1 MIEALLHSIHY
12 EAPDIVS
19 LEFAAP
25 GLPRYTPGS
34 HIDLHLPNGMVRS
47 YSLVPPRAEAPG
59 HYRVAVLREPSG
71 RGGSACVHRGLHVG
85 QTVTISAP
93 RNNFHC
99 DLAAGQSVLLAGGIG
114 ITPLY
119 AMARALTA
127 AGRPVE
133 LIYCGRSRSAAAFMK
148 ELSALHGL
156 TITTWFSDEHGGR
169 SDLTTLLA
177 GRDKATRFYACGPAS
192 MLAAYESA
200 CAALGYQHAALE
212 RFAAAPVD
220 ERLVAG
226 SFSVV
231 LRQTGR
237 TITIPP
243 ERSIL
248 EVLLAEGID
257 CDYSCT
263 EGLCGACETRVLGGT
278 PEHRDSVLTQKERDG
293 NTKMMICVSRC
304 AEGQIV
310 LDR

>member
-1 MIEALLHSIHY
+1 MIDVLLHSVHY

-25 GLPRYTPGS
+25 DLPRYTPGS

-47 YSLVPPRAEAPG
+47 YSLVPPRGEAPG
-59 HYRVAVLREPSG
+59 HYRVAVLDAPGG
-71 RGGSACVHRGLHVG
+71 RGGSACVHQGLRVG
-85 QTVTISAP
+85 QMVRISAP

-99 DLAAGQSVLLAGGIG
+99 DLAAEHSVLLAGGIG

-119 AMARALTA
+119 SMARALTA

-133 LIYCGRSRSAAAFMK
+133 LIYCGRSRSLAAFMK
-148 ELSALHGL
+148 ELSAMHGL
-156 TITTWFSDEHGGR
+156 KITTWFSDEHGGR
-169 SDLTTLLA
+169 SDLSALLA
-177 GRDKATRFYACGPAS
+177 GRDKETRFYACGPAS
-192 MLAAYESA
+192 MLAAYEAA
-200 CAALGYQHAALE
+200 CAGLGYQHAALE

-220 ERLVAG
+220 ETLVAG
-226 SFSVV
+226 AFSVV

-248 EVLLAEGID
+248 EVLLAEGIT

-263 EGLCGACETRVLGGT
+263 EGVCGACETTVLGGT
-278 PEHRDSVLTQKERDG
+278 PEHRDSVLTQRERDG

-304 AEGQIV
+304 AEGHIV

>member
-1 MIEALLHSIHY
+1 MIDALLHSVHY

-25 GLPRYTPGS
+25 DLPRYSPGA

-59 HYRVAVLREPSG
+59 HYRVAVLNTPGG
-71 RGGSACVHRGLHVG
+71 RGGSACVHLGLRVG
-85 QTVTISAP
+85 QIVRISPP
-93 RNNFHC
+93 RNNFAC
-99 DLAAGQSVLLAGGIG
+99 DLAAEHSVLLAGGIG

-119 AMARALTA
+119 AMARALTV
-127 AGRPVE
+127 AGRSAE
-133 LIYCGRSRSAAAFMK
+133 LIYCARSRSTAAFMK
-148 ELSALHGL
+148 ELTALHGL
-156 TITTWFSDEHGGR
+156 RVTTRFSDEHGGR
-169 SDLTTLLA
+169 SDLASLLG
-177 GRDKATRFYACGPAS
+177 GRDKETRFYACGPGS
-192 MLAAYESA
+192 MLTAFEAA
-200 CAALGYQHAALE
+200 CAELGYQHAMLE

-220 ERLVAG
+220 ETLVAG

-231 LRQTGR
+231 LQQTGR

-248 EVLLAEGID
+248 EVLLAEGIA

-263 EGLCGACETRVLGGT
+263 EGLCGACETKVLGGT
-278 PEHRDSVLTQKERDG
+278 PEHRDSVLTQRERDG

-304 AEGQIV
+304 SEGHIV